1 MTVDELEDLK
11 RVWSIFSNI
20 VLIIVSIQIAS
31 GHLAHRHYDDDM
43 DREDVPKTKKRKVG
57 TRIERPRGVAEQFR
71 QTDISGVQ
79 EVSYHI
85 WYECLYGYNIFND
98 ATSVMPALS
107 ASCL

>member
-1 MTVDELEDLK
+1 
-11 RVWSIFSNI
+11 
-20 VLIIVSIQIAS
+20 
-31 GHLAHRHYDDDM
+31 M

-85 WYECLYGYNIFND
+85 
-98 ATSVMPALS
+98 
-107 ASCL
+107 